1 MPLMVTFF
9 NVRKG
14 RDLIFK
20 RGMRHLFP
28 PAAAAR
34 RRREEEYGIRFVGW
48 FNVTEGSTWNN
59 LVILDLPNYAVL
71 DALYADPRTRGF
83 GHMGRRVD
91 LRLEAHDLPARA
103 DGSGLRVQAVT
114 ERSAGSPRLVALRE
128 LAAEAE
134 LERRDFLY
142 EATEQLRRFLDSNRD
157 RLREIG
163 PIKLVDDEQDYLLY
177 HPVDE
182 TWTTRLTYQDPAD
195 GEWYD
200 QEQLVDTISE
210 LVELYNP
217 ADIFAWL
224 IGRRRRDPPAHL
236 VSADELA
243 REEELVEADGDDWQ
257 AELPSTQQETL
268 AAQRLWQLADAYRAQ
283 LGTAQA
289 QILREFAANAEEVL
303 RRTGDLALLEE
314 PEDILVLRAD
324 GRFET
329 SLDLSDRPRGGARRR
344 RGRAAPAW
352 RSPRRRRSPSSTT
365 PPTSCTG

>member
-1 MPLMVTFF
+1 M
-9 NVRKG
+9 
-14 RDLIFK
+14 
-20 RGMRHLFP
+20 
-28 PAAAAR
+28 
-34 RRREEEYGIRFVGW
+34 
-48 FNVTEGSTWNN
+48 
-59 LVILDLPNYAVL
+59 
-71 DALYADPRTRGF
+71 
-83 GHMGRRVD
+83 
-91 LRLEAHDLPARA
+91 
-103 DGSGLRVQAVT
+103 T

-128 LAAEAE
+128 LAAEAD

-142 EATEQLRRFLDSNRD
+142 EATEQLRRFLDANRE

-177 HPVDE
+177 HPVDD

-210 LVELYNP
+210 LIELYNP
-217 ADIFAWL
+217 ADILAWF
-224 IGRRRRDPPAHL
+224 REASQDPPAHL

-243 REEELVEADGDDWQ
+243 REEELVEADGDDWE

-283 LGTAQA
+283 LGAAQA

-314 PEDILVLRAD
+314 TEDILVLRAD

-329 SLDLSDRPRGGARRR
+329 SLDLSDRPREVLADVE
-344 RGRAAPAW
+344 
-352 RSPRRRRSPSSTT
+352 PRRSGLAVTEAKVIAEFYDPADVLHWVTEALAERYPAVDFSAVYE
-365 PPTSCTG
+365 